1 MRKQTMAFPTYPTR
15 AAQYVCMSTENQRYS
30 TENQS
35 EIIRSYAESR
45 GIEIV
50 RTYADDGK
58 TGLNLEGLR
67 LLNNSAQQRR

>member
-1 MRKQTMAFPTYPTR
+1 
-15 AAQYVCMSTENQRYS
+15 MSTENQRYS